1 MEFDMNRLPVAFLA
15 QAANLIPAQS
25 GLQLYSGSAIIRE
38 NVLCFE
44 CGRLLFVWPFG
55 SGSGNSLHRRFDLKD
70 LSSLLYIQHAPIYW
84 LARIMFEFSI
94 S

>member
-1 MEFDMNRLPVAFLA
+1 MEFDMNRFPVMFLA
-15 QAANLIPAQS
+15 QAANLIPAQG
-25 GLQLYSGSAIIRE
+25 GLQLYSSSAIIQE
-38 NVLCFE
+38 NALCFE
-44 CGRLLFVWPFG
+44 CGRLLFARPFG

-70 LSSLLYIQHAPIYW
+70 PSPLLYIRHAPIYW

>member
-1 MEFDMNRLPVAFLA
+1 MEFDVYHFPVTFLA
-15 QAANLIPAQS
+15 QAADFISAQG
-25 GLQLYSGSAIIRE
+25 GLQLYSSSAIIQE
-38 NVLCFE
+38 NALCFE
-44 CGRLLFVWPFG
+44 SGRLLFAWPFG
-55 SGSGNSLHRRFDLKD
+55 SGSDNSLHRRPDPKD

>member
-1 MEFDMNRLPVAFLA
+1 MEFDMNRFPVMFLA

-25 GLQLYSGSAIIRE
+25 GLQLYSSSAIIQE
-38 NVLCFE
+38 NALCFE
-44 CGRLLFVWPFG
+44 CGRLLFARPFG
-55 SGSGNSLHRRFDLKD
+55 SGSGNSVHRQFDLED
-70 LSSLLYIQHAPIYW
+70 LSPHLYIQHAPIYW